1 MTFLIDSQMKG
12 MWLFLS
18 SLPKV
23 HSTFIQ
29 EVGIHPSPFIGL
41 LLAIRLANAM
51 LCLVFFI
58 LED

>member
-1 MTFLIDSQMKG
+1 MKG